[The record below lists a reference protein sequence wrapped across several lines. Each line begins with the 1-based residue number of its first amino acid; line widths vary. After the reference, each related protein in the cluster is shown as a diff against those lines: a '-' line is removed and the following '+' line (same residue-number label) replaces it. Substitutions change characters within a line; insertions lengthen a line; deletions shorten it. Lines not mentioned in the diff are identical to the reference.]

1 MGQSSIEKSSINKS
15 GINKSCVDKSCVDK
29 SCVDKSM
36 LKKPLLNKV
45 VVVIAVMVA
54 AALMGGFSLAGL
66 PAPAFS
72 AALWKGPALAAPA
85 QLFGRD
91 TKKDTTRLL
100 TGKVL
105 DANDNPVPNSVVY
118 LTNTHTRSVKTY
130 IVGPDGTYRFPALQ
144 PTIDYEVYAQLD
156 NHKSGTKTV
165 SQFDDRTQVYISL
178 KINTK

>member
-1 MGQSSIEKSSINKS
+1 MKRAIIKR
-15 GINKSCVDKSCVDK
+15 
-29 SCVDKSM
+29 
-36 LKKPLLNKV
+36 
-45 VVVIAVMVA
+45 AVAIMA
-54 AALMGGFSLAGL
+54 ISLLAGL
-66 PAPAFS
+66 AAFVPAVRA
-72 AALWKGPALAAPA
+72 A

-91 TKKDTTRLL
+91 TKQDKSRLL

-105 DANDNPVPNSVVY
+105 DNGDNPLANAVVY

-144 PTIDYEVYAQLD
+144 PSIDYEVYAQID

-178 KINTK
+178 KINTKAESK